1 MESIRQQKMAR
12 LIQKELA
19 AIFLREVKS
28 LFGNAMITVTRV
40 RMSPDLSIARVYVSV
55 FAVKDKSSLF
65 EDIEIYSSEIR
76 KHLGNR
82 IRKQVRIV
90 PELKFFIDDSLDYI
104 ENIEN
109 ALKD

>member
-82 IRKQVRIV
+82 IRKHVRIV